1 MATGLWVGIIIIMA
15 SNTYLYSDFM
25 TGMFVHPIKKDLAQ
39 ITDIDAVNRS
49 LKNIIQTNF
58 YERPY
63 DPLYGANLRH
73 YMFENY
79 DQNLEIEMKN
89 DIQNAIDN
97 HEPRIEVIEI
107 SVSGNPDD
115 HVINISITYQI
126 INLSS
131 EPVTFN
137 TTLKRVR

>member
-1 MATGLWVGIIIIMA
+1 MA

-25 TGMFVHPIKKDLAQ
+25 TQFAVHPIKKDLVLL
-39 ITDIDAVNRS
+39 TDIDSVNRS
-49 LKNIIQTNF
+49 LKNILQTNF

-79 DQNLEIEMKN
+79 DQNIETEMKI

-97 HEPRIEVIEI
+97 HEPRVNVIEI
-107 SVSGNPDD
+107 YVTGNPDT
-115 HVINISITYQI
+115 HEINISIEYQI
-126 INLSS
+126 VNVSS
-131 EPVTFN
+131 DPVTFS

>member
-1 MATGLWVGIIIIMA
+1 MQFVQDLNKYYMAA
-15 SNTYLYSDFM
+15 NTYIYSDIMNSFM
-25 TGMFVHPIKKDLAQ
+25 IHPIKKDLVLL
-39 ITDIDAVNRS
+39 TDIDAVNRS

-79 DQNLEIEMKN
+79 DQSIENEMKI

-97 HEPRIEVIEI
+97 HEPRVIVNDI
-107 SVSGNPDD
+107 SISGDPDT
-115 HVINISITYQI
+115 HELNISITYQI
-126 INLSS
+126 KNISS
-131 EPVTFN
+131 NSIIFS
-137 TTLKRVR
+137 TTLKRSR

>member
-1 MATGLWVGIIIIMA
+1 
-15 SNTYLYSDFM
+15 M
-25 TGMFVHPIKKDLAQ
+25 TQFAVHPIKKDLVLL
-39 ITDIDAVNRS
+39 TDIDSVNRS
-49 LKNIIQTNF
+49 LKNILQTNF

-79 DQNLEIEMKN
+79 DQNIETEMKI

-97 HEPRIEVIEI
+97 HEPRVNVIEI
-107 SVSGNPDD
+107 YVTGNPDT
-115 HVINISITYQI
+115 HEINISIEYQI
-126 INLSS
+126 VNVSS
-131 EPVTFN
+131 DPVTFS